1 MGGGP
6 PNLSGGIA
14 VTLKVLIAD
23 DHHVVREGLA
33 LLLGAVD
40 GIHVVGQAATGE
52 QAIELAAEHQPDVV
66 VLDLDMPG
74 AGGLAAIAELRL
86 VCPRTRILVL
96 TMHGDDTHLF
106 RALHAGALG
115 YLVKDSTPDEV
126 VRAVKA
132 AGDGQA
138 IFGPGVAARMVA
150 YFTDP
155 ATRGAPQFVE
165 LTEREREV
173 LTHMA
178 AGRSNDAIAA
188 MLGLTGKT
196 VRNHVSN
203 VFAKLHVAS
212 RAEAIVRA
220 REAGLGKSR

>member
-1 MGGGP
+1 M
-6 PNLSGGIA
+6 
-14 VTLKVLIAD
+14 TLRVVIVD

-33 LLLGAVD
+33 LLLSAVEGVD
-40 GIHVVGQAATGE
+40 VIGQAASGE
-52 QAIELAAEHQPDVV
+52 QAVTVATTLHPDVL

-74 AGGLAAIAELRL
+74 AGGLAAIAQIRL
-86 VCPRTRILVL
+86 SCPETRILIL

-106 RALHAGALG
+106 RALRAGALA
-115 YLVKDSTPDEV
+115 YLVKDATPDEV

-132 AGDGQA
+132 TGDGQA
-138 IFGPGVAARMVA
+138 IFGPGVAARMVS

-155 ATRGAPQFVE
+155 ATHGAPQFPE
-165 LTEREREV
+165 LTERERDV
-173 LTHMA
+173 LTHLA
-178 AGRSNDAIAA
+178 AGRSNEAIAN
-188 MLGLTGKT
+188 MLGLTTKT